1 MCLAEV
7 PLTLKEV
14 KPLWQ
19 RLGFTSEA
27 EMLKQKE
34 KYRGD

>member
-1 MCLAEV
+1 MRLAEV

-14 KPLWQ
+14 NPLWQ

-27 EMLKQKE
+27 EMLKQEE
-34 KYRGD
+34 KYRDD

>member
-1 MCLAEV
+1 MRLAEA
-7 PLTLKEV
+7 PLILKEV

-27 EMLKQKE
+27 EMLKQEE
-34 KYRGD
+34 KYRDD

>member
-1 MCLAEV
+1 MRLAEV

-14 KPLWQ
+14 KPLCQ

-27 EMLKQKE
+27 EMIKQEE
-34 KYRGD
+34 KYRSD

>member
-1 MCLAEV
+1 MRLAEA
-7 PLTLKEV
+7 PLMLAKV

-27 EMLKQKE
+27 EMIKQEE
-34 KYRGD
+34 KYRND

>member
-1 MCLAEV
+1 MRLAEV

-19 RLGFTSEA
+19 RLGFSSEA
-27 EMLKQKE
+27 EMIKQEK
-34 KYRGD
+34 KYRDD

>member
-1 MCLAEV
+1 MQV
-7 PLTLKEV
+7 PLKEV

-27 EMLKQKE
+27 EMIKQEE
-34 KYRGD
+34 KYRDD

>member
-1 MCLAEV
+1 MRLSEA
-7 PLTLKEV
+7 PLMLTKV

-27 EMLKQKE
+27 EMLKQEE
-34 KYRGD
+34 KYRDD